1 MKATFALRTGAC
13 LTALM
18 IAPAA
23 WADVTAQQVWDAWQ
37 SSIAK
42 AASGAAVT
50 IGDVTTDGD
59 TVTVT
64 DFALNSTSDTAT
76 VTATIP
82 QIVFAGAADGTVAI
96 TPMAQIPLTITYP
109 DGKEIALTV
118 TTTGSSITASGAPED
133 LTYDV
138 AADQYVVN
146 VDKMTSPKGDITG
159 DIRLTLNNLT
169 GTTHQSTG
177 ETRETSYD
185 VKANALDLLID
196 VTPPEAGK
204 VMLSGKIDGLAF
216 AGDSSAPADLDVS
229 DPAAMLGGDF
239 TGKSTL
245 TTGSSAYIF
254 STSGDMTIDGTATN
268 GPVNVMTSVGPQ
280 GVAYDVAVSDLAAD
294 VTGSEMPFP
303 FKLTAASYGFG
314 LSAPVA
320 PTDAPA
326 PFSLMVDLTDVAVN
340 DEVWAMIDPAANLPR
355 DPATVRL
362 DLSGSAQ
369 LDVALTDP
377 TQMAAV
383 GQGFPGKLQDLT
395 LNELTIKAVGASVDG
410 KGQFTFDNTDTTTFP
425 GMPRPDGQID
435 LTVMGANGLID
446 KLIAMGLVPAD
457 QAMMGRMM
465 LGMFAKDIGNDTLES
480 TIEVKD
486 GQVLANGQRIR

>member
-13 LTALM
+13 LAALS

-37 SSIAK
+37 SSIATT
-42 AASGAAVT
+42 ASGADVT
-50 IGDVTTDGD
+50 TGDVTTEGE

-64 DFALNSTSDTAT
+64 DFALRSTSDTAT

-96 TPMAQIPLTITYP
+96 TPTPQIPIRITYP
-109 DGKEIALTV
+109 DGREIALTV
-118 TTTGSSITASGAPED
+118 STTGSGITASGSPDD

-138 AADQYVVN
+138 TADQYVVS
-146 VDKMTSPKGDITG
+146 VDKLTSPKGDITG
-159 DIRLTLNNLT
+159 DMRLTLNGLS
-169 GTTHQSTG
+169 GTSRQATG
-177 ETRETSYD
+177 ETREISYD
-185 VKANALDLLID
+185 VKATSLDLLVD
-196 VTPPEAGK
+196 VTPPDAGK
-204 VMLSGKIDGLAF
+204 LMLSGKIDGLAF
-216 AGDSSAPADLDVS
+216 AGDSSAPADLDLG
-229 DPAAMLGGDF
+229 DPVAMLGGDF

-254 STSGDMTIDGTATN
+254 SVAGDMTLDGTATN
-268 GPVNVMTSVGPQ
+268 GPVNVMTSVGAE

-303 FKLTAASYGFG
+303 FKMTAASYGFG

-326 PFSLMVDLTDVAVN
+326 PFSLKLDLTDVAVN
-340 DEVWAMIDPAANLPR
+340 DEIWAMVDPTAALPR

-362 DLSGSAQ
+362 DLSGAAQ

-377 TQMAAV
+377 AQMATM
-383 GQGFPGKLQDLT
+383 GPGFPGKLQDLT

-410 KGQFTFDNTDTTTFP
+410 TGQFTFDNTDTTTFP
-425 GMPRPDGQID
+425 GMPRPDGRID

-446 KLIAMGLVPAD
+446 KLVAMGLVPAD
-457 QAMMGRMM
+457 QVMMGRMM
-465 LGMFAKDIGNDTLES
+465 LGMFAKDVGNDTLES